1 MMNNLEFFLNLGP
14 NKINAILIDKIN
26 KNKIFNKD
34 FDFENNFNDAKV
46 VINNLNKILKNL
58 IIEVEKK
65 INNPINMVNL
75 MIDNPETLS
84 IYISV
89 KKNFDN
95 KKIYKNQIEYL
106 IEDLKQQILKN
117 NSDIKIGHILVEY
130 YFLDGEMYNK
140 LPIGETCKDLVIQTR
155 FICFS
160 KVYTD
165 SLEDLFFNYQIDI
178 NKIICTNYAKSL
190 LENDLIDNF
199 GEAGLRVVDGFNT
212 KEVDLNSKK
221 MIKVGFFEK
230 LFHIFS

>member
-1 MMNNLEFFLNLGP
+1 MNNIEFFLNLGP
-14 NKINAILIDKIN
+14 NKINAILIDKRN

-34 FDFENNFNDAKV
+34 FDFENNFNDTKV
-46 VINNLNKILKNL
+46 VINNLNKKLKNL
-58 IIEVEKK
+58 IIDVEKK
-65 INNPINMVNL
+65 ISNPINKINL

-84 IYISV
+84 IYTSV

-95 KKIYKNQIEYL
+95 KKILKSQIEYL

-117 NSDIKIGHILVEY
+117 SSDIKIGHIIVENF
-130 YFLDGEMYNK
+130 FLDGEIFNK

-160 KVYTD
+160 KVFTD

-190 LENDLIDNF
+190 LENDFVDNLA
-199 GEAGLRVVDGFNT
+199 EAGLRVVDGFYAR
-212 KEVDLNSKK
+212 EVDINPKK
-221 MIKVGFFEK
+221 SIKVGFFEK

>member
-1 MMNNLEFFLNLGP
+1 
-14 NKINAILIDKIN
+14 
-26 KNKIFNKD
+26 
-34 FDFENNFNDAKV
+34 
-46 VINNLNKILKNL
+46 
-58 IIEVEKK
+58 
-65 INNPINMVNL
+65 

-84 IYISV
+84 INTSV

-117 NSDIKIGHILVEY
+117 SSDIKIGHILVEY

-160 KVYTD
+160 KFFTD
-165 SLEDLFFNYQIDI
+165 SLENLFFNYQIDI

-190 LENDLIDNF
+190 LQNDLNNLAD
-199 GEAGLRVVDGFNT
+199 AGLRVVEGFNT
-212 KEVDLNSKK
+212 NEVVINSKK
-221 MIKVGFFEK
+221 MTKVGFFEK

>member
-1 MMNNLEFFLNLGP
+1 MNNLEFFLNLGP
-14 NKINAILIDKIN
+14 NKINAILIDKRN

-34 FDFENNFNDAKV
+34 FDFENNFNDTKV
-46 VINNLNKILKNL
+46 VVDNLNKILKSL

-65 INNPINMVNL
+65 INNPINIINL

-84 IYISV
+84 IHTSV

-95 KKIYKNQIEYL
+95 KKIHKNQIEYL

-117 NSDIKIGHILVEY
+117 SSDIKIGHILVEY

-140 LPIGETCKDLVIQTR
+140 LPIGEICKDLVIQIR

-160 KVYTD
+160 KAFTD

-190 LENDLIDNF
+190 LENNFVDNLA
-199 GEAGLRVVDGFNT
+199 EAGLRVVDGFNT
-212 KEVDLNSKK
+212 NEVDINVKK
-221 MIKVGFFEK
+221 MNKVGFFEK

>member
-1 MMNNLEFFLNLGP
+1 MNNLEFFLNLGP
-14 NKINAILIDKIN
+14 NKINAILIDKRN

-117 NSDIKIGHILVEY
+117 SSDIKIGHILVEY

>member
-1 MMNNLEFFLNLGP
+1 MNNLEFFLNLSP
-14 NKINAILIDKIN
+14 NKINTILIDKGS

-34 FDFENNFNDAKV
+34 FDFENNFNDTKV

-65 INNPINMVNL
+65 IRNPINTINL

-84 IYISV
+84 IYTSV

-95 KKIYKNQIEYL
+95 KKILKSQIEYL

-117 NSDIKIGHILVEY
+117 SSDIKIGHILVEY

-160 KVYTD
+160 KVFTD

-178 NKIICTNYAKSL
+178 NKIICTNYARSL
-190 LENDLIDNF
+190 LENDFMDNLA
-199 GEAGLRVVDGFNT
+199 EAGLRVVDGFNT
-212 KEVDLNSKK
+212 NEVDINSKK
-221 MIKVGFFEK
+221 TIKEGFFEK

>member
-1 MMNNLEFFLNLGP
+1 M
-14 NKINAILIDKIN
+14 I
-26 KNKIFNKD
+26 
-34 FDFENNFNDAKV
+34 
-46 VINNLNKILKNL
+46 ILKL
-58 IIEVEKK
+58 YQFI
-65 INNPINMVNL
+65 PPL
-75 MIDNPETLS
+75 
-84 IYISV
+84 

-95 KKIYKNQIEYL
+95 KKIQKNQIEYL

-117 NSDIKIGHILVEY
+117 SSDIKIGHILVEY
-130 YFLDGEMYNK
+130 YFLDGEAYNK

-160 KVYTD
+160 KVFTD

-190 LENDLIDNF
+190 LENDFVDNLA
-199 GEAGLRVVDGFNT
+199 EAGLRVVDGFNT
-212 KEVDLNSKK
+212 KEVDINSKK

>member
-1 MMNNLEFFLNLGP
+1 MKYLEFFLNLSP
-14 NKINAILIDKIN
+14 NKINTILIDKGS

-34 FDFENNFNDAKV
+34 FDFENNFNDTKV

-58 IIEVEKK
+58 IIEAEKK
-65 INNPINMVNL
+65 ISNPINKINL

-84 IYISV
+84 IYTSV

-95 KKIYKNQIEYL
+95 KKILKSQIEYL

-117 NSDIKIGHILVEY
+117 SSDIKIGHIIVENF
-130 YFLDGEMYNK
+130 FLDGEIFNK

-160 KVYTD
+160 KVFTD
-165 SLEDLFFNYQIDI
+165 SLEDLFLNYQIDI

-190 LENDLIDNF
+190 LENDFVDNL
-199 GEAGLRVVDGFNT
+199 A
-212 KEVDLNSKK
+212 
-221 MIKVGFFEK
+221 
-230 LFHIFS
+230 

>member
-1 MMNNLEFFLNLGP
+1 MNNLEFFLNLSP
-14 NKINAILIDKIN
+14 NKINAILIEKGN

-34 FDFENNFNDAKV
+34 FDFENNFNDTKGI
-46 VINNLNKILKNL
+46 INNLNNILKNL
-58 IIEVEKK
+58 IIEIEKK
-65 INNPINMVNL
+65 ISNPINKINL

-84 IYISV
+84 IYTSI

-95 KKIYKNQIEYL
+95 KKIHKNQIEYL

-117 NSDIKIGHILVEY
+117 SSDIKIGHIIVEY
-130 YFLDGEMYNK
+130 YFLDGELYNK
-140 LPIGETCKDLVIQTR
+140 LPIGKVCKDLVIQTR

-160 KVYTD
+160 KTFID

-190 LENDLIDNF
+190 LQNDLNNLAD
-199 GEAGLRVVDGFNT
+199 AGLRVVEGFNT
-212 KEVDLNSKK
+212 NEVVINSKK
-221 MIKVGFFEK
+221 MTKVGFFEK

>member
-1 MMNNLEFFLNLGP
+1 MNNLEFFLNLGP
-14 NKINAILIDKIN
+14 NKINAILIDKGN

-34 FDFENNFNDAKV
+34 FDFENNFNDTKV

-65 INNPINMVNL
+65 ISNPINKINL

-84 IYISV
+84 IYTSV

-95 KKIYKNQIEYL
+95 KKILKSQIEYL

-117 NSDIKIGHILVEY
+117 SSDIKIGHIIVENF
-130 YFLDGEMYNK
+130 FLDGEIFNK

-160 KVYTD
+160 KIFIN
-165 SLEDLFFNYQIDI
+165 SLKDLFFNYQIDI

-190 LENDLIDNF
+190 LQSDLNNLAD
-199 GEAGLRVVDGFNT
+199 AGLRVVEGFNT
-212 KEVDLNSKK
+212 NEVVINSKK
-221 MIKVGFFEK
+221 MTKVGFFEK

>member
-1 MMNNLEFFLNLGP
+1 MNNLEFFLNLSP
-14 NKINAILIDKIN
+14 NKINTILIDKGN

-34 FDFENNFNDAKV
+34 FDFENNFNDTTV

-58 IIEVEKK
+58 IIEMEKK
-65 INNPINMVNL
+65 ISNPINKINL

-84 IYISV
+84 IYTSV

-95 KKIYKNQIEYL
+95 KKILKSQIEYL

-117 NSDIKIGHILVEY
+117 SSDIKIGHIIVENF
-130 YFLDGEMYNK
+130 FLDGEIFNK

-160 KVYTD
+160 KVFTD

-190 LENDLIDNF
+190 LENDFVDNLA
-199 GEAGLRVVDGFNT
+199 EAGLRVADGFNT
-212 KEVDLNSKK
+212 KEVDINSKK

>member
-1 MMNNLEFFLNLGP
+1 MNNLEFFLNLSP
-14 NKINAILIDKIN
+14 NKINTILIDKGS

-34 FDFENNFNDAKV
+34 FDFENNFNDTKV

-58 IIEVEKK
+58 IIDVEKK
-65 INNPINMVNL
+65 ISNPINKINL

-84 IYISV
+84 IYTSV

-95 KKIYKNQIEYL
+95 KKILKSQIEYL

-117 NSDIKIGHILVEY
+117 SSDIKIGHIIVENF
-130 YFLDGEMYNK
+130 FLDGEIFNK

-160 KVYTD
+160 KVFTD

-190 LENDLIDNF
+190 LENDFVDNLA
-199 GEAGLRVVDGFNT
+199 EAGLRVADGFNT
-212 KEVDLNSKK
+212 KEVDINSKK
-221 MIKVGFFEK
+221 NDQTGFF
-230 LFHIFS
+230 

>member
-1 MMNNLEFFLNLGP
+1 MNNLEFFLNLSS
-14 NKINAILIDKIN
+14 NKINVILIDKKG

-34 FDFENNFNDAKV
+34 FDFENNFNDTKGI
-46 VINNLNKILKNL
+46 INNLNNILKNL
-58 IIEVEKK
+58 IIEIEKK
-65 INNPINMVNL
+65 ISNPINKINL

-84 IYISV
+84 IYTSI

-95 KKIYKNQIEYL
+95 KKIHKNQIEYL

-117 NSDIKIGHILVEY
+117 SLDIKIGHILVEY

-140 LPIGETCKDLVIQTR
+140 LPVEKVCKDLVIQTR

-160 KVYTD
+160 KIFIN

-190 LENDLIDNF
+190 LQNDLNNLAD
-199 GEAGLRVVDGFNT
+199 AGLRVVEGFNT
-212 KEVDLNSKK
+212 NEVVINSKK
-221 MIKVGFFEK
+221 MTKVGFFEK

>member
-1 MMNNLEFFLNLGP
+1 MNNLEFFLNLGL
-14 NKINAILIDKIN
+14 NKINTILIDKGS

-34 FDFENNFNDAKV
+34 FDFENNFNDTTV

-58 IIEVEKK
+58 IIEMEKK
-65 INNPINMVNL
+65 ISNPINKINL

-84 IYISV
+84 IYTSV

-95 KKIYKNQIEYL
+95 KKILKSQIEYL
-106 IEDLKQQILKN
+106 IEDMKQQILKN
-117 NSDIKIGHILVEY
+117 SSDIKIGHIIVENF
-130 YFLDGEMYNK
+130 FLDGEIFNK

-160 KVYTD
+160 KVFTD

-190 LENDLIDNF
+190 LENDFVDNLA
-199 GEAGLRVVDGFNT
+199 EAGLRVVDGFNT
-212 KEVDLNSKK
+212 NEVDINSKK

>member
-1 MMNNLEFFLNLGP
+1 MNNLEFFLNLSP
-14 NKINAILIDKIN
+14 NKINTILIDKGS

-34 FDFENNFNDAKV
+34 FDFENNFNDTKV

-65 INNPINMVNL
+65 ISNPINTINL

-84 IYISV
+84 IYTSV

-95 KKIYKNQIEYL
+95 KKILKSQIEYL

-117 NSDIKIGHILVEY
+117 SSDIKIGHIIVENF
-130 YFLDGEMYNK
+130 FLDGEIFNK

-160 KVYTD
+160 KVFTD

-190 LENDLIDNF
+190 LENDFVDNLA
-199 GEAGLRVVDGFNT
+199 EAGLRATNGFNAR
-212 KEVDLNSKK
+212 EVDINSKK
-221 MIKVGFFEK
+221 MIRLIRGPNE
-230 LFHIFS
+230 I

>member
-1 MMNNLEFFLNLGP
+1 MNNLEFFLNLSP
-14 NKINAILIDKIN
+14 NKINTILIDKGS

-34 FDFENNFNDAKV
+34 FDFENNFNDTKGI
-46 VINNLNKILKNL
+46 INNLNNILKNL
-58 IIEVEKK
+58 IIEIEKK
-65 INNPINMVNL
+65 INNPLNKINL

-84 IYISV
+84 IYTSI

-95 KKIYKNQIEYL
+95 KKIHKNQIEYL

-117 NSDIKIGHILVEY
+117 SSDIKIGHIIVENF
-130 YFLDGEMYNK
+130 FLDGEIFNK

-160 KVYTD
+160 KVFTD

-190 LENDLIDNF
+190 LENDFVDNLA
-199 GEAGLRVVDGFNT
+199 EAGLRAVGGFNA
-212 KEVDLNSKK
+212 KEVDINSKK

>member
-1 MMNNLEFFLNLGP
+1 MNNLEFFLNLSS
-14 NKINAILIDKIN
+14 NKINVILIDKKG

-34 FDFENNFNDAKV
+34 FDFENNFNDTKGI
-46 VINNLNKILKNL
+46 INNLNNILKNL
-58 IIEVEKK
+58 IIEIEKK
-65 INNPINMVNL
+65 ISNPINKINL

-84 IYISV
+84 IYTSI

-95 KKIYKNQIEYL
+95 KKIHKNQIEYL

-117 NSDIKIGHILVEY
+117 SLDIKIAHILVEY

-140 LPIGETCKDLVIQTR
+140 LPIGKVCKDLVIQTR

-160 KVYTD
+160 KIFIN

-190 LENDLIDNF
+190 LQNDLNNLAD
-199 GEAGLRVVDGFNT
+199 AGLRVVEGFNT
-212 KEVDLNSKK
+212 NEVVINSKK
-221 MIKVGFFEK
+221 MTKVGFFEK

>member
-1 MMNNLEFFLNLGP
+1 MNNLEFFLNLAP
-14 NKINAILIDKIN
+14 NKINAILIDKRN

-117 NSDIKIGHILVEY
+117 SSDIKIGHILVEY

>member
-1 MMNNLEFFLNLGP
+1 MNNLEFFLNLSS
-14 NKINAILIDKIN
+14 NKINAILIDKEG

-34 FDFENNFNDAKV
+34 FDFENNFNDTKGI
-46 VINNLNKILKNL
+46 INNLNNILKNL
-58 IIEVEKK
+58 IIEIEKK
-65 INNPINMVNL
+65 INNPINKINL

-84 IYISV
+84 IYTSI

-95 KKIYKNQIEYL
+95 KKIHKNQIEYL

-117 NSDIKIGHILVEY
+117 SLDIKIGHILVEY

-140 LPIGETCKDLVIQTR
+140 LPIGKVCKDLVIQTR

-160 KVYTD
+160 KIFIN

-190 LENDLIDNF
+190 LQSDLNNLAD
-199 GEAGLRVVDGFNT
+199 AGLRVVEGFNT
-212 KEVDLNSKK
+212 NEVVINSKK
-221 MIKVGFFEK
+221 MTKVGFFEK

>member
-1 MMNNLEFFLNLGP
+1 
-14 NKINAILIDKIN
+14 
-26 KNKIFNKD
+26 
-34 FDFENNFNDAKV
+34 
-46 VINNLNKILKNL
+46 
-58 IIEVEKK
+58 
-65 INNPINMVNL
+65 

-84 IYISV
+84 IYTSV

-95 KKIYKNQIEYL
+95 KKIHKNQIEYL

-117 NSDIKIGHILVEY
+117 SSDIKIGHILVEY

-160 KVYTD
+160 KVFTD

-178 NKIICTNYAKSL
+178 NKIICTNYARSL
-190 LENDLIDNF
+190 LENDFMDNLA
-199 GEAGLRVVDGFNT
+199 EAGLRVVDGFNT
-212 KEVDLNSKK
+212 NEVDINSKK
-221 MIKVGFFEK
+221 TIKEGFFEK

>member
-1 MMNNLEFFLNLGP
+1 MNNQEFFLNLGP
-14 NKINAILIDKIN
+14 NKINAILIDKGN

-34 FDFENNFNDAKV
+34 FDFENNFNDTKL
-46 VINNLNKILKNL
+46 VINNLNRILKNL

-65 INNPINMVNL
+65 IGNPINTINL

-84 IYISV
+84 INTSV

-95 KKIYKNQIEYL
+95 KKIHKNQIEYL

-117 NSDIKIGHILVEY
+117 SSDIKIGHILVEY

-160 KVYTD
+160 KIFTD
-165 SLEDLFFNYQIDI
+165 SLKDLFFNYQIDI

-190 LENDLIDNF
+190 LENDFVDNLA
-199 GEAGLRVVDGFNT
+199 EAGLRATNGFNAR
-212 KEVDLNSKK
+212 EVDINSKK